1 MADIEKLVSDWQLY
15 KAAEKAAIEARRAC
29 EDALVQFYKINP
41 QTEGTQNFEVDG
53 HKVKIVSRLAQK
65 IDSDKVQEIAAE
77 NGFENYLSSLFRWKP
92 EIVAAA
98 WKLAP
103 KEVTEKLS
111 FAITSTPNRPSF
123 TIEVITTKE

>member
-1 MADIEKLVSDWQLY
+1 MDIAHLIAVWNAS

-29 EDALVQFYKINP
+29 EDEMVKFYKIDA
-41 QTEGTQNFEVDG
+41 QKEGTQNFEFDG

-98 WKLAP
+98 WKSAP
-103 KEVTEKLS
+103 EEVRNKLS

-123 TIEVITTKE
+123 TIEVLTTKE

>member
-1 MADIEKLVSDWQLY
+1 MEINQLIEVWNAS
-15 KAAEKAAIEARRAC
+15 KATEKAAVETRRAC
-29 EDALVQFYKINP
+29 EDEIAKFYKINP

-53 HKVKIVSRLAQK
+53 YKVKIVSRLAQK

-98 WKLAP
+98 WKSAP
-103 KEVTEKLS
+103 EEVRNKLS

-123 TIEVITTKE
+123 SIDKKE